1 MAKAKKNKNKSSIPL
16 YDRGVL
22 FFVFIVAF
30 LPLPTQSSIGFL
42 TPAAAAVL
50 TGWLLMF
57 SFKRRFNWTPTARFA
72 IVCFILII
80 LTDAASYLYHGNP
93 RDFPYIISSSL
104 LLVIF
109 IAVCRTKADTIYMIP
124 KMIFNS
130 AVIVGL
136 LTMASGFRFITFG
149 HETLQGRAYFGARL
163 PFRKSTGLP
172 MSDGEFGILMIP
184 AVIFGIMLMARKAPS
199 FGIKYPVA
207 KTMIIMMAIIICQ
220 SRSGYMALIFAMC
233 AAFILYYSK
242 YYRFFAYVFGTCVF
256 IYLNFAGVISWII
269 TGFISTGVLASNAEN
284 RGNSFIYALN
294 VGSENPF
301 FGVGHASAIFVRKG
315 GQVVIHNHFFE
326 QFTANGVIAF
336 IASTALVFGL
346 IGRAFWRAMYRR
358 SPDPELRFMQA
369 WCTAALI
376 GMATEMALYRGAY
389 TEYLPI
395 FIGVF
400 CLLEFR
406 MRRKAA
412 SAKLPPRVF
421 VDNTKMVKA

>member
-1 MAKAKKNKNKSSIPL
+1 MAKAKKNKNK
-16 YDRGVL
+16 
-22 FFVFIVAF
+22 
-30 LPLPTQSSIGFL
+30 
-42 TPAAAAVL
+42 PAAAAVL

-220 SRSGYMALIFAMC
+220 SRSGYMA
-233 AAFILYYSK
+233 
-242 YYRFFAYVFGTCVF
+242 TCVF